1 MLFSQFFYFQTLGHN
16 KKPRIRN
23 IILLYYTFS
32 KIIWVEYFFSWSLN
46 IFWTVWHFVFYRQ
59 DFRCIQYFWH
69 IVERHDNFM
78 HSSRKLSQLCILY
91 KAGLRVREKIPI
103 WSLYQFSN
111 FLDPDPYSEFGSGS
125 TQLKRG
131 RQKTLLTDKY
141 SPPQFKKFLTSHYFC
156 INNFFWNNFTSF
168 FSKL

>member
-1 MLFSQFFYFQTLGHN
+1 MLFWKRHEAQ
-16 KKPRIRN
+16 
-23 IILLYYTFS
+23 S
-32 KIIWVEYFFSWSLN
+32 KVWQKYITFFSWSLN
-46 IFWTVWHFVFYRQ
+46 IFWTVWHLCFIGRIL
-59 DFRCIQYFWH
+59 DAYFWH

-78 HSSRKLSQLCILY
+78 HSSRKLSQLCIFY

-156 INNFFWNNFTSF
+156 INTFF
-168 FSKL
+168 